1 MEMKVYSV
9 FQKYSSI
16 INLNLVP
23 AFRSKYEYTVVCC
36 EKLKPLNKNET
47 GVACSTLI
55 LSHISRQ
62 RDMTKHCL
70 LTVNNRKQEGG
81 GGGKAAEVVKMAV
94 ADSQNNDLDVAF
106 RQYSCFLCK
115 CLHSTI
121 LVYICGFIRSSDT

>member
-1 MEMKVYSV
+1 MS
-9 FQKYSSI
+9 FRNTLGI

-47 GVACSTLI
+47 GVVCSTLI
-55 LSHISRQ
+55 NISRQ

-70 LTVNNRKQEGG
+70 LTVSAREREGG

-94 ADSQNNDLDVAF
+94 VDSQNNDLDVAF

-121 LVYICGFIRSSDT
+121 LVYIWRFKRSSDI